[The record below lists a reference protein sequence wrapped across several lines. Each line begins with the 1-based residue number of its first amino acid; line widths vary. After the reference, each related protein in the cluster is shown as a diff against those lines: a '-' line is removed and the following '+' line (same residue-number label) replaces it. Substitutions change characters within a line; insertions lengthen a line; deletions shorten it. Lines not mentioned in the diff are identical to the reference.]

1 MITVVHVNIVT
12 AYNTSNSSLCATPAR
27 VVLIV
32 ISKAMPARMPAAPYP
47 PLSPAGFGVT
57 TVSTNVLWHLP
68 IKTPGN

>member
-47 PLSPAGFGVT
+47 PLSPAGLWSHYSLNKF
-57 TVSTNVLWHLP
+57 TVAPADQNPW
-68 IKTPGN
+68 